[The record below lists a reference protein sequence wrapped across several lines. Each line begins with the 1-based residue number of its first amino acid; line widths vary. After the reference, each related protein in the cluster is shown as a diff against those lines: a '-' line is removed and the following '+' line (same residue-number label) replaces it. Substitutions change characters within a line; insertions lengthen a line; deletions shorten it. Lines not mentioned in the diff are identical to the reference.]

1 VQILYDDYVKRLVKS
16 DEANMRRIGIVVAGL
31 LALGALLL
39 LADALAPWQVGLAQ
53 GEIAVT
59 ATPMQSY
66 AGKVRAPEFPI
77 GLDWLNVPEPLNMAQ
92 LRGKAVL
99 LDFWTYG
106 CINCIHVIPDLKRL
120 EAEFPDELVV
130 IGVHSAK
137 FTNEGET
144 ENIRHILKRY
154 GVDHPVV
161 NDRNFILWQLYGVRA
176 WPTFMLID
184 PQGKVLGYYSGE
196 GVYDAMQPA
205 IAGMI
210 AEFDAK
216 GMIDRTPLRLTP
228 ERERRAPSPLAFPGK
243 VLADARSGRL
253 FIADSN
259 HHRLIVADLETY
271 AVQQVIGSGAAALRD
286 GSFAEAAF
294 NWPHGMSL
302 NAEDETL
309 YVADTGNH
317 AIRAV
322 NLRQGTVT
330 TVAGTGVQNRDWRN
344 RLRGGAAREMPLNSP
359 WDVHY
364 QDGVVYIAMAGPH
377 QLWKLDLAAEQVMPF
392 VGSGREGIL
401 DGALL
406 ESELAQPSGII
417 GTGDVLYFAD
427 AESSAIRKVDLRA
440 GRVQTIVGT
449 GLFDFGDVDG
459 IGDAVRLQHALG
471 LTLGPNGELYVADT
485 YNHKIK
491 LIDPNRRESR
501 TFLGEGAG
509 FRDGANPQF
518 WEPGGI
524 SYANGKLYVA
534 DTNNS
539 AIRVVDLATKL
550 VSTIAFPNPERLAMA
565 AAAEA
570 AEDVPPEDFFGT
582 IVRLEPMTVAS
593 GDSQIVLN
601 ITLPEG
607 YKQNDQAPF
616 TLHFYNNTPIARVA
630 PADNDLRLITP
641 PMPVRMPV
649 KLSQGE
655 ALITLDATV
664 IYCEAVNETL
674 CFPAF
679 LRFEV
684 PLRVAAEGAPEILI
698 NHRLTPPKLD

>member
-1 VQILYDDYVKRLVKS
+1 
-16 DEANMRRIGIVVAGL
+16 MRRVGMILIGL
-31 LALGALLL
+31 LAAGALLS
-39 LADALAPWQVGLAQ
+39 LASTFVPLQSGLAQ
-53 GEIAVT
+53 GEATMT

-66 AGKVRAPEFPI
+66 AGKVRAPDFPV
-77 GLDWLNVPEPLNMAQ
+77 GLDWLNVPEPLSMTQ
-92 LRGKAVL
+92 LRGKVVL

-137 FTNEGET
+137 FANEGET
-144 ENIRHILKRY
+144 ENIRYIVKRY
-154 GVDHPVV
+154 GVVHPVV
-161 NDRNFILWQLYGVRA
+161 NDRNFVIWQMYGVRA

-196 GVYDAMQPA
+196 GVYEAMQPV

-228 ERERRAPSPLAFPGK
+228 EQARRAPSLLAFPSK
-243 VLADARSGRL
+243 VLADARGGRL
-253 FIADSN
+253 FIADTSHN
-259 HHRLIVADLETY
+259 RVIVADLETY
-271 AVQQVIGSGAAALRD
+271 AVQQVIGSGAAGLRD
-286 GSFAEAAF
+286 GAFAEAAF
-294 NWPHGMSL
+294 NWVHGLSL
-302 NAEDETL
+302 GADGETL

-317 AIRAV
+317 AVRAV
-322 NLRQGTVT
+322 DLRNGTVRT
-330 TVAGTGVQNRDWRN
+330 IAGTGQQNRDWRN
-344 RLRGGAAREMPLNSP
+344 RLRGGAALETALNSP

-377 QLWKLDLAAEQVMPF
+377 QLWRLDLATGQVAPF
-392 VGSGREGIL
+392 VGSGREGIV

-406 ESELAQPSGII
+406 ESELAQPSGIV
-417 GTGDVLYFAD
+417 GAEGVLYFAD

-440 GRVQTIVGT
+440 ERVQTIVGT

-471 LTLGPNGELYVADT
+471 LTLGANGELYVADT

-491 LIDPNRRESR
+491 VIDPDKRESR
-501 TFLGEGAG
+501 TLLGDGAG
-509 FRDGANPQF
+509 FRDGASPQF

-534 DTNNS
+534 DTNND
-539 AIRVVDLATKL
+539 AIRVVDLATKT
-550 VSTIAFPNPERLAMA
+550 VSTVVFPNPERLAMTTPA
-565 AAAEA
+565 APADET
-570 AEDVPPEDFFGT
+570 PPEDFFGT
-582 IVRLEPMTVAS
+582 IVRLPPLVAAR
-593 GDSQIVLN
+593 GNSQIVLN
-601 ITLPEG
+601 IALPEG

-616 TLHFYNNTPIARVA
+616 TLRFYNNTPVARVA
-630 PADNDLRLITP
+630 AADNNLSLITP

-649 KLSQGE
+649 TLSEGE
-655 ALITLDATV
+655 ALVTLDAA
-664 IYCEAVNETL
+664 IFYCEAVNETL

-679 LRFEV
+679 IRFEL
-684 PLRVAAEGAPEILI
+684 PLRVAAEGASEIAI
-698 NHRLTPPKLD
+698 NYLLVPPQLN

>member
-1 VQILYDDYVKRLVKS
+1 
-16 DEANMRRIGIVVAGL
+16 MRRIGIVVAILVAVGVV
-31 LALGALLL
+31 LLL
-39 LADALAPWQVGLAQ
+39 VSAFLPLQVGFAQ
-53 GEIAVT
+53 GDIAVT

-66 AGKVRAPEFPI
+66 AGKVRAPDFPV
-77 GLDWLNVPEPLNMAQ
+77 GLDWLNVPEPLSMAQ
-92 LRGKAVL
+92 LRGKVVL

-137 FTNEGET
+137 FANEGET
-144 ENIRHILKRY
+144 ENIRFIVKRY
-154 GVDHPVV
+154 GIEHPVV
-161 NDRNFILWQLYGVRA
+161 NDRNFIMWQIYGVRA

-196 GVYDAMQPA
+196 GVYEAMRPA

-228 ERERRAPSPLAFPGK
+228 ERERRPPSLLAFPGK
-243 VLADARSGRL
+243 VLADSRGGRL
-253 FIADSN
+253 FIADTSHN
-259 HHRLIVADLETY
+259 RVIVADLATY
-271 AVQQVIGSGAAALRD
+271 AVQTVIGSGAAGLRD
-286 GSFAEAAF
+286 GTFAEAAF
-294 NWPHGMSL
+294 NWVHGMSL
-302 NAEDETL
+302 GADGETL
-309 YVADTGNH
+309 YIADTGNH
-317 AIRAV
+317 AVRAAD
-322 NLRQGTVT
+322 LRNGTVT
-330 TVAGTGVQNRDWRN
+330 TVAGTGQQNRDWRN
-344 RLRGGAAREMPLNSP
+344 RLRGGAALETPLNSP

-377 QLWKLDLAAEQVMPF
+377 QLWALDLANGQVAPF
-392 VGSGREGIL
+392 VGSGREGIV

-417 GTGDVLYFAD
+417 GTEGVLYFTD
-427 AESSAIRKVDLRA
+427 AESSAVRKVDLRE

-471 LTLGPNGELYVADT
+471 LTLGSDGKLYVADT

-491 LIDPNRRESR
+491 VIDPVTRESR
-501 TFLGEGAG
+501 TLLGNGAG
-509 FRDGANPQF
+509 FRDGADPQF

-524 SYANGKLYVA
+524 SYADGRLYVA
-534 DTNNS
+534 DTNND
-539 AIRVVDLATKL
+539 AIRVLDLATL
-550 VSTIAFPNPERLAMA
+550 TVSTLVFPNPERLAPA
-565 AAAEA
+565 LPAESA
-570 AEDVPPEDFFGT
+570 DETPPEDFFGT
-582 IVRLEPMTVAS
+582 VVRLPSLTAAR
-593 GDSQIVLN
+593 GASQIVLD
-601 ITLPEG
+601 IQLPEG

-616 TLHFYNNTPIARVA
+616 TLRFYNNTPVARVA
-630 PADNDLRLITP
+630 PQDNNLSIITP

-649 KLSQGE
+649 TLSEGE
-655 ALITLDATV
+655 ALITLDAS
-664 IYCEAVNETL
+664 IFYCEAVNETL

-679 LRFEV
+679 LRFEL
-684 PLRVAAEGAPEILI
+684 PLRVAAEGASEIAI
-698 NHRLTPPKLD
+698 NYLLVPPQLD